1 LHLPGKPATLR
12 AADQPLLPAWNH
24 GHDWPLF
31 LKHLCKATVMTN
43 GRDHRID
50 FFRGLALIFIF
61 WDHVPDNPFAQ
72 LTLRNFGFSDAAEV
86 FVFLAGYAAV
96 LAYGRVAQRDG
107 YVVACL
113 RILRRT
119 WVLYVAHIFL
129 LTLLMGIVFVANNH
143 VETRDMV
150 REMGLEYF
158 VGNPQQAL
166 ADELLL
172 RFKPNLTDPLPLYI
186 LLMGALPLILPILL
200 RSVAL
205 TIGLSVTLYMM
216 VPLLGWNLR
225 AYEGGG
231 YWYFNPVAWQLIFV
245 LGGSFALHT
254 RREPSATMPARPVWQ
269 QPLFLVAAAYLLVT
283 GFITFL
289 WKFPD
294 VHDALLP
301 AALTHLI
308 YPISKTDLSPL
319 RLLHFIALV
328 YVVAKLLPSSLNW
341 LDNWPVQQTCR
352 MGRYSLEIFCLGVLL
367 APLADMANALADDGW
382 QMRVITALLG
392 VGLMLLLSNWLELN
406 KRLGSPKGVQ
416 VAEV

>member
-1 LHLPGKPATLR
+1 
-12 AADQPLLPAWNH
+12 
-24 GHDWPLF
+24 
-31 LKHLCKATVMTN
+31 MTN

-96 LAYGRVAQRDG
+96 LAYGRVVERDG
-107 YVVACL
+107 FVVACL

-186 LLMGALPLILPILL
+186 LLMGALPLILPIML
-200 RSVAL
+200 RNVAVAV
-205 TIGLSVTLYMM
+205 GLSIAMYMM
-216 VPLLGWNLR
+216 VPLFGWNLR

-245 LGGSFALHT
+245 LGGAFAMYT
-254 RREPSATMPARPVWQ
+254 QRPSSLRPTVLPVWQ
-269 QPLFLVAAAYLLVT
+269 QPLFLLAAVYLLMAGT
-283 GFITFL
+283 LTFL

-301 AALTHLI
+301 KAFTDLI

-319 RLLHFIALV
+319 RLLHFVALV
-328 YVVAKLLPSSLNW
+328 YVVAKSLPASMTW
-341 LDNWPVQQTCR
+341 LDNWPARQTCR

-367 APLADMANALADDGW
+367 APLADGVNALAGDAW

-392 VGLMLLLSNWLELN
+392 LGLMLLLSNWLELN
-406 KRLGSPKGVQ
+406 KRLGSPK
-416 VAEV
+416 VATVVRV

>member
-1 LHLPGKPATLR
+1 MTLFSI
-12 AADQPLLPAWNH
+12 QTFKEL
-24 GHDWPLF
+24 
-31 LKHLCKATVMTN
+31 TVMTN

-61 WDHVPDNPFAQ
+61 WDHVPDNPLAQ

-107 YVVACL
+107 YIVACV

-186 LLMGALPLILPILL
+186 LLMGALPLVLPIML
-200 RSVAL
+200 RNATVAV
-205 TIGLSVTLYMM
+205 GLSIALYMM
-216 VPLLGWNLR
+216 VPLFGWNLR

-245 LGGSFALHT
+245 LGGAFAMYT
-254 RREPSATMPARPVWQ
+254 QRPATPAANPRPAWQ
-269 QPLFLVAAAYLLVT
+269 QPLFLLTVVYMLGAGT
-283 GFITFL
+283 ITFL
-289 WKFPD
+289 WKFPA

-301 AALTHLI
+301 KAFTDLI

-319 RLLHFIALV
+319 RLLHFVALV
-328 YVVAKLLPSSLNW
+328 YVVAKILPSSHAW
-341 LDNWPVQQTCR
+341 LDNWPAQQTCR

-367 APLADMANALADDGW
+367 APLADMVNALSDDAW

-392 VGLMLLLSNWLELN
+392 LGIMLLLSNWLELN
-406 KRLGSPKGVQ
+406 KRLGRAKAAQ
-416 VAEV
+416 VAQV

>member
-1 LHLPGKPATLR
+1 
-12 AADQPLLPAWNH
+12 
-24 GHDWPLF
+24 
-31 LKHLCKATVMTN
+31 MTN

-61 WDHVPDNPFAQ
+61 WDHVPDNPLAQ

-96 LAYGRVAQRDG
+96 LAYGRVVERDG
-107 YVVACL
+107 FVVACL

-186 LLMGALPLILPILL
+186 LLMGALPLILPIML
-200 RSVAL
+200 RNVAL
-205 TIGLSVTLYMM
+205 AVALSIAMYMM
-216 VPLLGWNLR
+216 VPLFGWNLR

-245 LGGSFALHT
+245 LGGAFAMYT
-254 RREPSATMPARPVWQ
+254 QRPSNLRSNLRPVWQ
-269 QPLFLVAAAYLLVT
+269 QPLFLLAAVYLLVT
-283 GFITFL
+283 GTITFL

-294 VHDALLP
+294 IHDALLP
-301 AALTHLI
+301 KAFTDLI

-319 RLLHFIALV
+319 RLIHFIALV
-328 YVVAKLLPSSLNW
+328 YVVAKLLPRSQAW
-341 LDNWPVQQTCR
+341 LDNWPAQQTCR

-367 APLADMANALADDGW
+367 APLADGVNALAGDVW

-392 VGLMLLLSNWLELN
+392 LGLMLLLSNWLELN
-406 KRLGSPKGVQ
+406 KRLGSPNVGRVVKV
-416 VAEV
+416 

>member
-1 LHLPGKPATLR
+1 MP
-12 AADQPLLPAWNH
+12 
-24 GHDWPLF
+24 
-31 LKHLCKATVMTN
+31 N

-61 WDHVPDNPFAQ
+61 WDHVPANPFAQ

-96 LAYGRVAQRDG
+96 LAYGRIAARDG

-186 LLMGALPLILPILL
+186 LLMGALPLILPIML
-200 RSVAL
+200 RNAAL
-205 TIGLSVTLYMM
+205 AVGMSIALYMM
-216 VPLLGWNLR
+216 VPLFGWNLR

-245 LGGSFALHT
+245 LGGAFALYSQ
-254 RREPSATMPARPVWQ
+254 RPAPMRAPQRAVWQ
-269 QPLFLVAAAYLLVT
+269 QPIFVVAALYMLVT
-283 GFITFL
+283 GTITFL
-289 WKFPD
+289 WKFPS

-301 AALTHLI
+301 KAFTDLI

-319 RLLHFIALV
+319 RLLHFVALV
-328 YVVAKLLPSSLNW
+328 YVVAKLLPVSRTW
-341 LDNWPVQQTCR
+341 LDNWPAQQTCR
-352 MGRYSLEIFCLGVLL
+352 MGRYSLEVFCLGVLL
-367 APLADMANALADDGW
+367 APLADMVNALSDDAW

-392 VGLMLLLSNWLELN
+392 LALMLLLSNWLELN
-406 KRLGSPKGVQ
+406 KRLGTPKVPK
-416 VAEV
+416 VATV

>member
-1 LHLPGKPATLR
+1 
-12 AADQPLLPAWNH
+12 
-24 GHDWPLF
+24 
-31 LKHLCKATVMTN
+31 MTN

-96 LAYGRVAQRDG
+96 VAYGRVVAREG
-107 YVVACL
+107 FWVACL

-129 LTLLMGIVFVANNH
+129 LTLLMGIIFVANNH
-143 VETRDMV
+143 IETRDMV

-186 LLMGALPLILPILL
+186 LLMGALPLILPIML
-200 RSVAL
+200 RNAAVAV
-205 TIGLSVTLYMM
+205 GLSFSLYMM
-216 VPLLGWNLR
+216 VPLFGWNLP

-245 LGGSFALHT
+245 LGGAFAMYTQL
-254 RREPSATMPARPVWQ
+254 PATPRAHPRPLWQ
-269 QPLFLVAAAYLLVT
+269 QPVFVIAALYMLVAGTL
-283 GFITFL
+283 TFS
-289 WKFPD
+289 WKFPEL
-294 VHDALLP
+294 HDALMP
-301 AALTHLI
+301 KAISELI
-308 YPISKTDLSPL
+308 YPIDKTNLSPL

-328 YVVAKLLPSSLNW
+328 YVVARLLPPTHAW
-341 LDNWPVQQTCR
+341 LDNWPAQQTCR

-367 APLADMANALADDGW
+367 APLADMVNALSNDAW
-382 QMRVITALLG
+382 QMRIITALLG
-392 VGLMLLLSNWLELN
+392 LGLMLLLSNWLELN
-406 KRLGSPKGVQ
+406 KRFGKPKVPRA
-416 VAEV
+416 VRV

>member
-1 LHLPGKPATLR
+1 
-12 AADQPLLPAWNH
+12 
-24 GHDWPLF
+24 
-31 LKHLCKATVMTN
+31 MTN
-43 GRDHRID
+43 GRDPRID

-61 WDHVPDNPFAQ
+61 WDHVPDNPLAQ

-107 YVVACL
+107 YVVACV

-150 REMGLEYF
+150 HEMGLQHF

-186 LLMGALPLILPILL
+186 LLMGALPLLLPVML
-200 RSVAL
+200 RNA
-205 TIGLSVTLYMM
+205 TIAVGLSISLYLM
-216 VPLLGWNLR
+216 VPLFGWNLR

-245 LGGSFALHT
+245 LGGAFAMYTQKPANAPLQT
-254 RREPSATMPARPVWQ
+254 RPLWQ
-269 QPLFLVAAAYLLVT
+269 QPQFMLAAAYLVLAGT
-283 GFITFL
+283 IALL
-289 WKFPD
+289 WKFPA

-301 AALTHLI
+301 KALTGLI

-319 RLLHFIALV
+319 RLLHFVALV
-328 YVVAKLLPSSLNW
+328 YVVAKILPSSHAWLN
-341 LDNWPVQQTCR
+341 NWPAQQACR

-367 APLADMANALADDGW
+367 APLADMVNALADDAW

-392 VGLMLLLSNWLELN
+392 LGIMLLLSNWLELN
-406 KRLGSPKGVQ
+406 KRLGQPKAVQAIGVGLN
-416 VAEV
+416 

>member
-1 LHLPGKPATLR
+1 
-12 AADQPLLPAWNH
+12 
-24 GHDWPLF
+24 
-31 LKHLCKATVMTN
+31 MTN

-96 LAYGRVAQRDG
+96 LAYGRIAQRDG
-107 YVVACL
+107 LVVACV

-119 WVLYVAHIFL
+119 WVLYVVHIFL

-172 RFKPNLTDPLPLYI
+172 RFKPNLTDPLPLYV
-186 LLMGALPLILPILL
+186 LLMLALPLILPIML
-200 RSVAL
+200 RKAEVA
-205 TIGLSVTLYMM
+205 IGLSIALYMM
-216 VPLLGWNLR
+216 VPLLGWNLS

-231 YWYFNPVAWQLIFV
+231 VWYFNPVAWQLVFI
-245 LGGSFALHT
+245 LGGACAMYSQRAPVVL
-254 RREPSATMPARPVWQ
+254 REIRPLWL
-269 QPLFLVAAAYLLVT
+269 QPTFVISLLYLLFAGV
-283 GFITFL
+283 ITYL
-289 WKFPD
+289 SKFPE

-301 AALTHLI
+301 KVLTELI

-319 RLLHFIALV
+319 RLLHFVALV
-328 YVVAKLLPSSLNW
+328 YVVTKLLPASCAW

-352 MGRYSLEIFCLGVLL
+352 MGRYSLEVFCLGVLL
-367 APLADMANALADDGW
+367 APLADMANALAGDIW

-392 VGLMLLLSNWLELN
+392 LALMLLMANGLELN
-406 KRLGSPKGVQ
+406 KRLGTPVQ
-416 VAEV
+416 AMRV

>member
-1 LHLPGKPATLR
+1 
-12 AADQPLLPAWNH
+12 
-24 GHDWPLF
+24 
-31 LKHLCKATVMTN
+31 MTN

-96 LAYGRVAQRDG
+96 LAYGRVVERDG
-107 YVVACL
+107 FVVACL

-158 VGNPQQAL
+158 VSNPQQAL

-200 RSVAL
+200 RNVTLAV
-205 TIGLSVTLYMM
+205 GLSITLYMM
-216 VPLLGWNLR
+216 VPLFGWNLR

-245 LGGSFALHT
+245 LGGAFAMYTQRPPRLH
-254 RREPSATMPARPVWQ
+254 SNVRPVGQ
-269 QPLFLVAAAYLLVT
+269 QPMFLLAAAYLLMAGT
-283 GFITFL
+283 ITFL

-301 AALTHLI
+301 KAFTDLI

-319 RLLHFIALV
+319 RLLHFVALV
-328 YVVAKLLPSSLNW
+328 YVVAKSLPASMTW
-341 LDNWPVQQTCR
+341 LDNWPARQTCR

-367 APLADMANALADDGW
+367 APLADGVNALAGDAW

-392 VGLMLLLSNWLELN
+392 LGLMLLLSNWLELN
-406 KRLGSPKGVQ
+406 KRLGSPK
-416 VAEV
+416 VATVVRV

>member
-1 LHLPGKPATLR
+1 
-12 AADQPLLPAWNH
+12 
-24 GHDWPLF
+24 
-31 LKHLCKATVMTN
+31 MTN

-96 LAYGRVAQRDG
+96 LAYGRVVARDG

-186 LLMGALPLILPILL
+186 LLMGALPLILPIML
-200 RSVAL
+200 RNVAL
-205 TIGLSVTLYMM
+205 AVGLSIAMYMM
-216 VPLLGWNLR
+216 VPLFGWNLR

-245 LGGSFALHT
+245 LGGAFAMHT
-254 RREPSATMPARPVWQ
+254 QRGSSPGPNARPVWQ
-269 QPLFLVAAAYLLVT
+269 QPLFLSAAVCLLIAGT
-283 GFITFL
+283 ITFL

-301 AALTHLI
+301 KAFTDLI

-319 RLLHFIALV
+319 RLLHFVALV
-328 YVVAKLLPSSLNW
+328 YVVAKSLPASTAW
-341 LDNWPVQQTCR
+341 LDNWPARQTCR

-367 APLADMANALADDGW
+367 APLADGVNALAGDVW

-392 VGLMLLLSNWLELN
+392 LGLMLLLSNWLELN
-406 KRLGSPKGVQ
+406 KRLGSPK
-416 VAEV
+416 VARVVRA

>member
-1 LHLPGKPATLR
+1 
-12 AADQPLLPAWNH
+12 
-24 GHDWPLF
+24 
-31 LKHLCKATVMTN
+31 MTN

-61 WDHVPDNPFAQ
+61 WDHVPENPFAQ

-107 YVVACL
+107 WVVACL

-143 VETRDMV
+143 VDTRDMV

-186 LLMGALPLILPILL
+186 LLMGTLPLILPILL
-200 RSVAL
+200 HNAAVAV
-205 TIGLSVTLYMM
+205 GLSIALYMM
-216 VPLLGWNLR
+216 VPLFGWNLR

-245 LGGSFALHT
+245 FGGAFALYT
-254 RREPSATMPARPVWQ
+254 QRPSARVTSARPVWQ
-269 QPLFLVAAAYLLVT
+269 QPLFLIAALYMLVAGV
-283 GFITFL
+283 ITFL
-289 WKFPD
+289 WKFPA
-294 VHDALLP
+294 VHDALMP
-301 AALTHLI
+301 KAISDLI

-319 RLLHFIALV
+319 RLLHFVALV
-328 YVVAKLLPSSLNW
+328 YVVAKLLPASHAW
-341 LDNWPVQQTCR
+341 LENWPAQQTCR

-367 APLADMANALADDGW
+367 APLADGVNALAGDVW

-392 VGLMLLLSNWLELN
+392 LGLMLLLSNWLELN
-406 KRLGSPKGVQ
+406 KRLGSPKAAQ
-416 VAEV
+416 VAGV

>member
-1 LHLPGKPATLR
+1 
-12 AADQPLLPAWNH
+12 
-24 GHDWPLF
+24 
-31 LKHLCKATVMTN
+31 MTN
-43 GRDHRID
+43 GRDPRID

-61 WDHVPDNPFAQ
+61 WDHVPDNPLAQ

-107 YVVACL
+107 YVVACV

-150 REMGLEYF
+150 HEMGLQYF

-186 LLMGALPLILPILL
+186 LLMGALPLLLPVIL
-200 RSVAL
+200 RNAAVAV
-205 TIGLSVTLYMM
+205 GLSISLYLM
-216 VPLLGWNLR
+216 VPLFGWNLR

-245 LGGSFALHT
+245 LGGAFAMYTQKPSNAPLQT
-254 RREPSATMPARPVWQ
+254 RPLWQ
-269 QPLFLVAAAYLLVT
+269 QPLFILAAAYLVFAGT
-283 GFITFL
+283 IAFL
-289 WKFPD
+289 WKFPA

-301 AALTHLI
+301 KAFTDLI

-319 RLLHFIALV
+319 RLLHFVALV
-328 YVVAKLLPSSLNW
+328 YVVAKILPSCHAWLN
-341 LDNWPVQQTCR
+341 NWPAHQACR

-367 APLADMANALADDGW
+367 APLADMVNALADDVW

-392 VGLMLLLSNWLELN
+392 LGIMLLLSNWLELN
-406 KRLGSPKGVQ
+406 KRLGQPKAGQAIGVGLH
-416 VAEV
+416 

>member
-1 LHLPGKPATLR
+1 
-12 AADQPLLPAWNH
+12 
-24 GHDWPLF
+24 
-31 LKHLCKATVMTN
+31 MTN

-107 YVVACL
+107 YIVACL

-186 LLMGALPLILPILL
+186 LLMGALPLILPIML

-205 TIGLSVTLYMM
+205 AIGLSVTLYMM

-245 LGGSFALHT
+245 LGGAFAVHT
-254 RREPSATMPARPVWQ
+254 QRETAATVPARLLWQ

-289 WKFPD
+289 WTFPD

-301 AALTHLI
+301 AVLTDLI

-328 YVVAKLLPSSLNW
+328 YIVAKLLPASVTW
-341 LDNWPVQQTCR
+341 LDNWPVQQACR

-416 VAEV
+416 VAKV

>member
-1 LHLPGKPATLR
+1 
-12 AADQPLLPAWNH
+12 
-24 GHDWPLF
+24 
-31 LKHLCKATVMTN
+31 MTN

-86 FVFLAGYAAV
+86 FVFLAGFAAV
-96 LAYGRVAQRDG
+96 LAYGRVARRDG
-107 YVVACL
+107 FVVACV

-186 LLMGALPLILPILL
+186 LLMGALPLILPIML
-200 RSVAL
+200 RSAAL
-205 TIGLSVTLYMM
+205 AIGLSVALYMM
-216 VPLLGWNLR
+216 VPLFGWNLR

-245 LGGSFALHT
+245 LGGAFALYT
-254 RREPSATMPARPVWQ
+254 QRPVLPRENVRPLWA
-269 QPLFLVAAAYLLVT
+269 QPLFVGAALYLLIAGT
-283 GFITFL
+283 ITYL
-289 WKFPD
+289 WKFPA
-294 VHDALLP
+294 VHDALMP
-301 AALTHLI
+301 KVISDLI

-328 YVVAKLLPSSLNW
+328 YVVTQSLPRSRAW
-341 LDNWPVQQTCR
+341 LSNWPAQQTCR

-367 APLADMANALADDGW
+367 APLADMANALADDAW

-392 VGLMLLLSNWLELN
+392 LGLMLLLSNWLELN
-406 KRLGSPKGVQ
+406 KRLGMPKAAP
-416 VAEV
+416 VAATQ

>member
-1 LHLPGKPATLR
+1 
-12 AADQPLLPAWNH
+12 
-24 GHDWPLF
+24 
-31 LKHLCKATVMTN
+31 MTN

-107 YVVACL
+107 YGVACL

-186 LLMGALPLILPILL
+186 LLMGALPLILPIMM
-200 RSVAL
+200 RSAAVAV
-205 TIGLSVTLYMM
+205 GLSITLYMM
-216 VPLLGWNLR
+216 VPLFGWNLR

-231 YWYFNPVAWQLIFV
+231 FWYFNPLAWQLIFV
-245 LGGSFALHT
+245 LGGALAMDTQRPSVPRTTAT
-254 RREPSATMPARPVWQ
+254 RPSWQ
-269 QPLFLVAAAYLLVT
+269 QPLFLSAVLYLLVT
-283 GFITFL
+283 GTIAFL
-289 WKFPD
+289 WKFPA

-301 AALTHLI
+301 KAFTDLI
-308 YPISKTDLSPL
+308 YPIDKTNLSPL
-319 RLLHFIALV
+319 RLIHFIALV
-328 YVVAKLLPSSLNW
+328 YVVAKLLPASHTW
-341 LDNWPVQQTCR
+341 IDNWPAQQTCR

-367 APLADMANALADDGW
+367 APLADMANALADDAW

-392 VGLMLLLSNWLELN
+392 LGLMLLLSNWLELN
-406 KRLGSPKGVQ
+406 KRLGSPKT
-416 VAEV
+416 AAAARA

>member
-1 LHLPGKPATLR
+1 
-12 AADQPLLPAWNH
+12 
-24 GHDWPLF
+24 
-31 LKHLCKATVMTN
+31 MTN
-43 GRDHRID
+43 ERDPRID

-61 WDHVPDNPFAQ
+61 WDHVPENPFAQ

-107 YVVACL
+107 YTVACL

-143 VETRDMV
+143 VDTRDMV

-200 RSVAL
+200 RNVAVAVAL
-205 TIGLSVTLYMM
+205 SIALYMM
-216 VPLLGWNLR
+216 VPLFGWNLR

-245 LGGSFALHT
+245 FGGAFALYT
-254 RREPSATMPARPVWQ
+254 QRPCVPLPQRRPVWR
-269 QPLFLVAAAYLLVT
+269 QPLFLAAALYLLAAGT
-283 GFITFL
+283 LTFL
-289 WKFPD
+289 WKFPA
-294 VHDALLP
+294 VHDALMP
-301 AALTHLI
+301 TALSDLI

-319 RLLHFIALV
+319 RLLHFVALV
-328 YVVAKLLPSSLNW
+328 YVVARLLPASHAW
-341 LDNWPVQQTCR
+341 LENWPARQTCR

-367 APLADMANALADDGW
+367 APLADGINALANDAW

-392 VGLMLLLSNWLELN
+392 LGLMLLLSNWLELN
-406 KRLGSPKGVQ
+406 KRLGSPKAAQ
-416 VAEV
+416 VARV

>member
-1 LHLPGKPATLR
+1 
-12 AADQPLLPAWNH
+12 
-24 GHDWPLF
+24 
-31 LKHLCKATVMTN
+31 MTN

-96 LAYGRVAQRDG
+96 LAYGRVVQRDG
-107 YVVACL
+107 FVVACL

-129 LTLLMGIVFVANNH
+129 LTLLMGIIFVANNH

-186 LLMGALPLILPILL
+186 LLMGSLPLILPIML
-200 RSVAL
+200 RNAAVAV
-205 TIGLSVTLYMM
+205 GLSFTLYMM
-216 VPLLGWNLR
+216 VPLFGWNLR

-245 LGGSFALHT
+245 LGGAFAMYT
-254 RREPSATMPARPVWQ
+254 QRPSAPQSHAPQPVWQ
-269 QPLFLVAAAYLLVT
+269 QPLFLMAAAYMLVAGT
-283 GFITFL
+283 IAFL
-289 WKFPD
+289 WKFPT

-301 AALTHLI
+301 KAFTDLI
-308 YPISKTDLSPL
+308 YPIDKTNLSPL

-328 YVVAKLLPSSLNW
+328 YVVAKLLPASHVWLN
-341 LDNWPVQQTCR
+341 NWPAQQICR

-367 APLADMANALADDGW
+367 APLADMVNALNDDAW
-382 QMRVITALLG
+382 QIRVITALLG
-392 VGLMLLLSNWLELN
+392 LGIMLLLSNWLELN
-406 KRLGSPKGVQ
+406 KRLGKPK
-416 VAEV
+416 VAKVAVI

>member
-1 LHLPGKPATLR
+1 
-12 AADQPLLPAWNH
+12 
-24 GHDWPLF
+24 
-31 LKHLCKATVMTN
+31 MTN

-61 WDHVPDNPFAQ
+61 WDHVPDNPFAE

-86 FVFLAGYAAV
+86 FVFLAGFAAV
-96 LAYGRVAQRDG
+96 LAYGRIAARDG

-129 LTLLMGIVFVANNH
+129 LTLLMGIVFVANTH

-150 REMGLEYF
+150 RQMGLEYF

-186 LLMGALPLILPILL
+186 LLMGALPLILPIML
-200 RSVAL
+200 RNTAVAVAL
-205 TIGLSVTLYMM
+205 SIALYMM
-216 VPLLGWNLR
+216 VPLFGWNLR

-245 LGGSFALHT
+245 LGGALAMYT
-254 RREPSATMPARPVWQ
+254 QRPVTLSGPARPLWQ
-269 QPLFLVAAAYLLVT
+269 QPVFLLAAVYLLIAGTVT
-283 GFITFL
+283 FVA
-289 WKFPD
+289 KFPA
-294 VHDALLP
+294 VHDTLLP
-301 AALTHLI
+301 KAFTDLI

-319 RLLHFIALV
+319 RLIHFVALV
-328 YVVAKLLPSSLNW
+328 YVVIKLLPISHAW
-341 LDNWPVQQTCR
+341 LDNWPAQQTCR
-352 MGRYSLEIFCLGVLL
+352 MGRYSLEVFCLGVLL
-367 APLADMANALADDGW
+367 APMADVVNALADDAW

-392 VGLMLLLSNWLELN
+392 LALMLLLSNWLELN
-406 KRLGSPKGVQ
+406 KRLGTPKVPKVVRPEPQ
-416 VAEV
+416 V